1 MSSSTGTIALE
12 GSDPRGKTPSR
23 ANPYWVLVLP
33 LVLFLLVLYLY
44 PIGQVLWISFSDPE
58 VGFQNYERLVTN
70 RGILRM
76 LGNTFRICFITTG
89 ISLVLGYLIAYA
101 MAHVTERHR
110 IWILMFVLVPF
121 WVSVLARAF
130 SWVVLLHDNGIIN
143 RALMDW
149 GVISEPIHLVR
160 NELGVLIGMVHYM
173 IPYAVLPLYANL
185 RGIDPRL
192 VSAARGLGA
201 GPFESFW
208 RVYLPL
214 SLPGI
219 AGAGLLVFI
228 LTLGF
233 FVTPSIL
240 GGGKTLMIAEY
251 VSVQILQTVR
261 WGVGS
266 MLAMVLLVLVFL
278 VFAVMS
284 RIIDLRTMFGA
295 K

>member
-1 MSSSTGTIALE
+1 MSSSTATIALE
-12 GSDPRGKTPSR
+12 GTGPRGKQPSR
-23 ANPYWVLVLP
+23 INPYWVLVLP
-33 LVLFLLVLYLY
+33 LVLFLLVIYLY

-58 VGFQNYERLVTN
+58 LGYQNYERLFTN

-284 RIIDLRTMFGA
+284 RIVDLRTMFGA

>member
-1 MSSSTGTIALE
+1 
-12 GSDPRGKTPSR
+12 
-23 ANPYWVLVLP
+23 VLVLP

-101 MAHVTERHR
+101 MAHVTDRHR

>member
-1 MSSSTGTIALE
+1 MSMSTSTIALE
-12 GSDPRGKTPSR
+12 GTDPRGRQPSR
-23 ANPYWVLVLP
+23 INPYWALALP
-33 LVLFLLVLYLY
+33 LVLFLTVIYLY

-70 RGILRM
+70 RGILKM
-76 LGNTFRICFITTG
+76 LGNTFRICLITTA
-89 ISLVLGYLIAYA
+89 ISLVLGYLVAYA

-143 RALMDW
+143 RALLDW
-149 GVISEPIHLVR
+149 GLITEPVHLVR
-160 NELGVLIGMVHYM
+160 NELGVLIGMTHYM

-284 RIIDLRTMFGA
+284 RVVDLRTMFGA